1 MNFEKLLS
9 SPIPALGL
17 VIINA
22 IFYLVDWQSKN
33 TISLIIGAFIASFG
47 LFTYVYN
54 WLVMG
59 KVWTIAVE
67 KKNKLVKKGF
77 FKYIRHPLYLG
88 CLIMCLGGIIVSY
101 NIYLAIVFIL
111 VDVPFVYFRS
121 RYEEKILSKSLKG
134 YKEYMLKTWML
145 IPGII

>member
-1 MNFEKLLS
+1 
-9 SPIPALGL
+9 
-17 VIINA
+17 
-22 IFYLVDWQSKN
+22 
-33 TISLIIGAFIASFG
+33 
-47 LFTYVYN
+47 
-54 WLVMG
+54 
-59 KVWTIAVE
+59 
-67 KKNKLVKKGF
+67 
-77 FKYIRHPLYLG
+77 
-88 CLIMCLGGIIVSY
+88 MCLGGIIVSY